1 MEKILKINIPNG
13 FEIDQEKSTFREIV
27 LRPIEFIDYYTIAK
41 SLFNEKKTYYIT
53 QTGLIGYSDR
63 LFDNDLDD
71 STNGLTKSQ
80 LNKVLAI
87 NKLFNI
93 AEYYNQNKDKENGY
107 IIKYNKCTNKYYAQ
121 FVKDE
126 YGLPMFYNYEDAISV
141 INNPNFKSILDNIF
155 K

>member
-27 LRPIEFIDYYTIAK
+27 LRPIKFIDYYTIAK

-93 AEYYNQNKDKENGY
+93 AEYYNQNKNNEVEY
-107 IIKYNKCTNKYYAQ
+107 IIKYNKYTNGYYIQ
-121 FVKDE
+121 LEKDE
-126 YGLPMFYNYEDAISV
+126 CGLPKFYNYEDAISV